1 VLGRGWIY
9 HLTFSLWY
17 GLGAPLLIAGLA
29 GIVVLTI
36 VSWRKAIVVCAFPLI
51 YYFVVGRGYTVFVRY
66 VTPVVPFLCVTAA
79 ISVVAVIRKLTPP
92 AMVSRMV
99 ALAAILVAIPSLQRA
114 LAFDRLIALKD
125 SRVLA
130 AEWVAAHVP
139 AGAAIAHPPPV
150 VPSLDFGAPRPARF
164 ATFDPERGLFVL
176 ANGSVVVPDWITL
189 AASPLTV
196 YTTVPAELQAIAQR
210 DYVLVE
216 TITAT
221 HGPEPSNWFDQQDQ
235 FFVPFTNF
243 SMRDRPG
250 PEIQILHRR

>member
-1 VLGRGWIY
+1 
-9 HLTFSLWY
+9 
-17 GLGAPLLIAGLA
+17 LIAGLA

-79 ISVVAVIRKLTPP
+79 ISTVAVIRKLTPP

-139 AGAAIAHPPPV
+139 AGASIAQTPPV
-150 VPSLDFGAPRPARF
+150 VPSLDFGTPRPAHF
-164 ATFDPERGLFVL
+164 ATFDPGRGLFV
-176 ANGSVVVPDWITL
+176 AADGSVVVPDWITM

-216 TITAT
+216 TIRAT

-250 PEIQILHRR
+250 PEIQILRRR